1 MAKGYLVGTITV
13 TDPDAYKP
21 YMENTSRLVAKYGGR
36 YLIRGGDMTVAEG
49 QIDHDRVVVIEF
61 GSMEALQNFY
71 NDPEYAEVKKIR
83 QANSRGVIMK
93 VTGVESD

>member
-13 TDPDAYKP
+13 TDPAAYKP

-49 QIDHDRVVVIEF
+49 ELEYDRVVVIEF
-61 GSMEALQNFY
+61 DSMDMLERFY

-83 QANSRGVIMK
+83 QVNSNGVIMK
-93 VTGVESD
+93 VTGIEPA